1 MFVWWLVPNRL
12 ILFIDAQNTY
22 RGARNAFLS
31 SGRLYTEPHVFGQ
44 IDPWLLGSLICS
56 RGGPNG
62 SQRVLHEVR
71 VYTGRPDA
79 TKDPRTYAAHMKQC
93 SAWAKAGA
101 TVIPRT
107 LRYPPEYPAARPE
120 EKGIDVALAIDFVAC
135 ALDGLFDMGV
145 MLSTDTNLR
154 PALEYV
160 SRKCTSQCVAEVA
173 AWRSPTS
180 RSRLSIKGASLWCH
194 WLHEAD
200 YEAVHDAVDYNQ

>member
-1 MFVWWLVPNRL
+1 VTNRL
-12 ILFIDAQNTY
+12 ILFIDAQNVY
-22 RGARNAFLS
+22 RGARTAFLS
-31 SGRLYTEPHVFGQ
+31 PNHLRTEPHVFGQ
-44 IDPWLLGSLICS
+44 ISPWLLGLLICN

-93 SAWAKAGA
+93 SAWARAGA

-135 ALDGLFDMGV
+135 ALDGEFDVGV
-145 MLSTDTNLR
+145 ILSTDTDLR

-160 SRKCTSQCVAEVA
+160 SRKCASQCALEVA
-173 AWRSPTS
+173 AWRSPAA

-194 WLHEAD
+194 WLYEAD
-200 YEAVHDAVDYNQ
+200 YLAVHDATDYNQ